1 MEILK
6 NLFYGFPD
14 LWGGGVAHSVMILSL
29 VIALGLCLGKLR
41 VKGVSLGLAWIL
53 FIGLIFGHFS
63 LNLDEH
69 LLHFL
74 KEFGLILFVYSIGL
88 EVGPGFFASFKN
100 GGKSL
105 NLLSM
110 IVVALSIITTLVIFS
125 FSGTSI
131 TSMAGILSGAVTN
144 TPGLGAAQ
152 QAFSDLRHIDAPSI
166 AAGYAIAY
174 PMGVLGVILSFII
187 LRFALRVDK
196 QKEEDEAKRGKGHL
210 EAMTLN
216 TFAVKVSN
224 QMVFKD
230 TVKQIRYLLK
240 RDFMVSK
247 IIRNNGERQNEV
259 VNGQT
264 VIEEGDILQI
274 VAHPTVEEPIIALL
288 GEKVDVKDEEFSSEL
303 INRRILITKPGI
315 NGKSISQLQIRSNLG
330 ANITRV
336 NRNGVDLIATP
347 DLKLQLGDRV
357 TVVGKELAIA
367 HTEKVLGNQMKR
379 LNYPNLIPIF
389 LGIMLGCIVANIPF
403 FIPGINEN
411 LRLGLTGGPLV
422 VAILIGYFGP
432 KYNLVTYNTI
442 SANLMLREIGIC
454 IFLACVGLG
463 TGEQFIQTV
472 ASESGL
478 TWILYGIAITM
489 IPIILGGIIG
499 KLVFHINY
507 YTLLGVLAGANTN
520 PSALAYVREQTSAD
534 APTVGY
540 ANVYPFA
547 MFLRI
552 VTIQIIIF
560 VFGQTYMTE
569 TELKTCACIEDNCN
583 CKEIAESELRR
594 KLDLLL
600 RTGSILMESAA
611 DTSRIMRTMKRA
623 AAFLGLD
630 ERYMHLYINWNVLMV
645 NYSDE
650 EHSFSKFQRCEKHGI
665 NLTSISQ
672 VSKLTWK
679 AIKDNYSLEQYEQ
692 ALNDIK
698 ATPRSFTPWQV
709 AIGGG
714 FACGG
719 FCIQFGCDWPAF
731 FFCSLAAILGFR
743 LRMFLPTKGCNNYV
757 AIGISAFVATLIA
770 WLTSFLS
777 LNPSIAEALPA
788 FMHSDTPWHP
798 LMACALFIVPGVPL
812 INFVCDML
820 DGYIEVGMV
829 RALNTLLMLFAMA
842 FGIAFAIQVCH
853 IDNFVKDLTM
863 TPHHEYW
870 EFAIAAAVSAMGF
883 STIFSI
889 PRRLL
894 PVVAVGGIIAVCFR
908 NFVNLGPSNGNI
920 GLDMGLSIGSL
931 AGSALISI
939 IVIKARHWFHTP
951 HQCITIPSVIPM
963 VPGVLMYRALFAFID
978 MHGVVGEVTV
988 GMNNLIKAS
997 LAIICIAL
1005 GVAIPNVFF
1014 RRFIADNRK
1023 RKLLAMLVERKKKN
1037 GEFVDLHE
1045 AEIK

>member
-63 LNLDEH
+63 LNFDEH

-110 IVVALSIITTLVIFS
+110 LVVSLSIITTLVIFS

-247 IIRNNGERQNEV
+247 IIRNNGERQDEV

-489 IPIILGGIIG
+489 IPIILSGIIG

-560 VFGQTYMTE
+560 VFG
-569 TELKTCACIEDNCN
+569 
-583 CKEIAESELRR
+583 
-594 KLDLLL
+594 
-600 RTGSILMESAA
+600 
-611 DTSRIMRTMKRA
+611 
-623 AAFLGLD
+623 
-630 ERYMHLYINWNVLMV
+630 
-645 NYSDE
+645 
-650 EHSFSKFQRCEKHGI
+650 
-665 NLTSISQ
+665 
-672 VSKLTWK
+672 
-679 AIKDNYSLEQYEQ
+679 
-692 ALNDIK
+692 
-698 ATPRSFTPWQV
+698 
-709 AIGGG
+709 
-714 FACGG
+714 
-719 FCIQFGCDWPAF
+719 
-731 FFCSLAAILGFR
+731 
-743 LRMFLPTKGCNNYV
+743 
-757 AIGISAFVATLIA
+757 
-770 WLTSFLS
+770 
-777 LNPSIAEALPA
+777 
-788 FMHSDTPWHP
+788 
-798 LMACALFIVPGVPL
+798 
-812 INFVCDML
+812 
-820 DGYIEVGMV
+820 
-829 RALNTLLMLFAMA
+829 
-842 FGIAFAIQVCH
+842 
-853 IDNFVKDLTM
+853 
-863 TPHHEYW
+863 
-870 EFAIAAAVSAMGF
+870 
-883 STIFSI
+883 
-889 PRRLL
+889 
-894 PVVAVGGIIAVCFR
+894 
-908 NFVNLGPSNGNI
+908 
-920 GLDMGLSIGSL
+920 
-931 AGSALISI
+931 
-939 IVIKARHWFHTP
+939 
-951 HQCITIPSVIPM
+951 
-963 VPGVLMYRALFAFID
+963 
-978 MHGVVGEVTV
+978 
-988 GMNNLIKAS
+988 
-997 LAIICIAL
+997 
-1005 GVAIPNVFF
+1005 
-1014 RRFIADNRK
+1014 
-1023 RKLLAMLVERKKKN
+1023 
-1037 GEFVDLHE
+1037 
-1045 AEIK
+1045 

>member
-174 PMGVLGVILSFII
+174 PMGVLSVILSFII

-303 INRRILITKPGI
+303 INRRILITKPDI

-489 IPIILGGIIG
+489 IPITLGGIIG

-560 VFGQTYMTE
+560 VFG
-569 TELKTCACIEDNCN
+569 
-583 CKEIAESELRR
+583 
-594 KLDLLL
+594 
-600 RTGSILMESAA
+600 
-611 DTSRIMRTMKRA
+611 
-623 AAFLGLD
+623 
-630 ERYMHLYINWNVLMV
+630 
-645 NYSDE
+645 
-650 EHSFSKFQRCEKHGI
+650 
-665 NLTSISQ
+665 
-672 VSKLTWK
+672 
-679 AIKDNYSLEQYEQ
+679 
-692 ALNDIK
+692 
-698 ATPRSFTPWQV
+698 
-709 AIGGG
+709 
-714 FACGG
+714 
-719 FCIQFGCDWPAF
+719 
-731 FFCSLAAILGFR
+731 
-743 LRMFLPTKGCNNYV
+743 
-757 AIGISAFVATLIA
+757 
-770 WLTSFLS
+770 
-777 LNPSIAEALPA
+777 
-788 FMHSDTPWHP
+788 
-798 LMACALFIVPGVPL
+798 
-812 INFVCDML
+812 
-820 DGYIEVGMV
+820 
-829 RALNTLLMLFAMA
+829 
-842 FGIAFAIQVCH
+842 
-853 IDNFVKDLTM
+853 
-863 TPHHEYW
+863 
-870 EFAIAAAVSAMGF
+870 
-883 STIFSI
+883 
-889 PRRLL
+889 
-894 PVVAVGGIIAVCFR
+894 
-908 NFVNLGPSNGNI
+908 
-920 GLDMGLSIGSL
+920 
-931 AGSALISI
+931 
-939 IVIKARHWFHTP
+939 
-951 HQCITIPSVIPM
+951 
-963 VPGVLMYRALFAFID
+963 
-978 MHGVVGEVTV
+978 
-988 GMNNLIKAS
+988 
-997 LAIICIAL
+997 
-1005 GVAIPNVFF
+1005 
-1014 RRFIADNRK
+1014 
-1023 RKLLAMLVERKKKN
+1023 
-1037 GEFVDLHE
+1037 
-1045 AEIK
+1045 

>member
-29 VIALGLCLGKLR
+29 LIALGVCLGKLR
-41 VKGVSLGLAWIL
+41 VKGVALGLAVIL

-110 IVVALSIITTLVIFS
+110 IVVALSIITTLVIFLC
-125 FSGTSI
+125 SGTSI

-187 LRFALRVDK
+187 LRFALRIDK

-247 IIRNNGERQNEV
+247 IIRNNGERQDEV
-259 VNGQT
+259 VNGQN

-507 YTLLGVLAGANTN
+507 YTLLGVLAGTNTN

-560 VFGQTYMTE
+560 VFG
-569 TELKTCACIEDNCN
+569 
-583 CKEIAESELRR
+583 
-594 KLDLLL
+594 
-600 RTGSILMESAA
+600 
-611 DTSRIMRTMKRA
+611 
-623 AAFLGLD
+623 
-630 ERYMHLYINWNVLMV
+630 
-645 NYSDE
+645 
-650 EHSFSKFQRCEKHGI
+650 
-665 NLTSISQ
+665 
-672 VSKLTWK
+672 
-679 AIKDNYSLEQYEQ
+679 
-692 ALNDIK
+692 
-698 ATPRSFTPWQV
+698 
-709 AIGGG
+709 
-714 FACGG
+714 
-719 FCIQFGCDWPAF
+719 
-731 FFCSLAAILGFR
+731 
-743 LRMFLPTKGCNNYV
+743 
-757 AIGISAFVATLIA
+757 
-770 WLTSFLS
+770 
-777 LNPSIAEALPA
+777 
-788 FMHSDTPWHP
+788 
-798 LMACALFIVPGVPL
+798 
-812 INFVCDML
+812 
-820 DGYIEVGMV
+820 
-829 RALNTLLMLFAMA
+829 
-842 FGIAFAIQVCH
+842 
-853 IDNFVKDLTM
+853 
-863 TPHHEYW
+863 
-870 EFAIAAAVSAMGF
+870 
-883 STIFSI
+883 
-889 PRRLL
+889 
-894 PVVAVGGIIAVCFR
+894 
-908 NFVNLGPSNGNI
+908 
-920 GLDMGLSIGSL
+920 
-931 AGSALISI
+931 
-939 IVIKARHWFHTP
+939 
-951 HQCITIPSVIPM
+951 
-963 VPGVLMYRALFAFID
+963 
-978 MHGVVGEVTV
+978 
-988 GMNNLIKAS
+988 
-997 LAIICIAL
+997 
-1005 GVAIPNVFF
+1005 
-1014 RRFIADNRK
+1014 
-1023 RKLLAMLVERKKKN
+1023 
-1037 GEFVDLHE
+1037 
-1045 AEIK
+1045 

>member
-14 LWGGGVAHSVMILSL
+14 LWGGGVAHSVMIFSL

-247 IIRNNGERQNEV
+247 IIRNNGERQDEI

-264 VIEEGDILQI
+264 MIEEGDILQI

-547 MFLRI
+547 
-552 VTIQIIIF
+552 
-560 VFGQTYMTE
+560 
-569 TELKTCACIEDNCN
+569 
-583 CKEIAESELRR
+583 
-594 KLDLLL
+594 
-600 RTGSILMESAA
+600 
-611 DTSRIMRTMKRA
+611 
-623 AAFLGLD
+623 
-630 ERYMHLYINWNVLMV
+630 
-645 NYSDE
+645 
-650 EHSFSKFQRCEKHGI
+650 
-665 NLTSISQ
+665 
-672 VSKLTWK
+672 
-679 AIKDNYSLEQYEQ
+679 
-692 ALNDIK
+692 
-698 ATPRSFTPWQV
+698 
-709 AIGGG
+709 
-714 FACGG
+714 
-719 FCIQFGCDWPAF
+719 
-731 FFCSLAAILGFR
+731 
-743 LRMFLPTKGCNNYV
+743 LPT
-757 AIGISAFVATLIA
+757 A
-770 WLTSFLS
+770 
-777 LNPSIAEALPA
+777 
-788 FMHSDTPWHP
+788 
-798 LMACALFIVPGVPL
+798 
-812 INFVCDML
+812 
-820 DGYIEVGMV
+820 
-829 RALNTLLMLFAMA
+829 
-842 FGIAFAIQVCH
+842 
-853 IDNFVKDLTM
+853 
-863 TPHHEYW
+863 
-870 EFAIAAAVSAMGF
+870 
-883 STIFSI
+883 
-889 PRRLL
+889 
-894 PVVAVGGIIAVCFR
+894 
-908 NFVNLGPSNGNI
+908 
-920 GLDMGLSIGSL
+920 
-931 AGSALISI
+931 
-939 IVIKARHWFHTP
+939 
-951 HQCITIPSVIPM
+951 
-963 VPGVLMYRALFAFID
+963 
-978 MHGVVGEVTV
+978 
-988 GMNNLIKAS
+988 
-997 LAIICIAL
+997 
-1005 GVAIPNVFF
+1005 
-1014 RRFIADNRK
+1014 
-1023 RKLLAMLVERKKKN
+1023 
-1037 GEFVDLHE
+1037 
-1045 AEIK
+1045 

>member
-1 MEILK
+1 MEILR

-14 LWGGGVAHSVMILSL
+14 LWGGGVAHSVMILAL
-29 VIALGLCLGKLR
+29 VITLGLCLGKIR

-53 FIGLIFGHFS
+53 FIGLVFGHFS

-88 EVGPGFFASFKN
+88 EVGPSFFSSFKN
-100 GGKSL
+100 GGRSL
-105 NLLSM
+105 NMLSI
-110 IVVALSIITTLVIFS
+110 IVIALSIATTLGIFYA
-125 FSGTSI
+125 SGTSI

-196 QKEEDEAKRGKGHL
+196 QKEEAEAKRGKGHL

-224 QMVFKD
+224 QMVFND

-247 IIRNNGERQNEV
+247 IIRHNGERRDEV

-264 VIEEGDILQI
+264 MIEEGDILQI

-288 GEKVDVKDEEFSSEL
+288 GEKVDVKDKEFSSEL

-330 ANITRV
+330 VNITRV

-367 HTEKVLGNQMKR
+367 HTEKILGNQMKR

-478 TWILYGIAITM
+478 TWIIYGIAITM

-560 VFGQTYMTE
+560 VFG
-569 TELKTCACIEDNCN
+569 
-583 CKEIAESELRR
+583 
-594 KLDLLL
+594 
-600 RTGSILMESAA
+600 
-611 DTSRIMRTMKRA
+611 
-623 AAFLGLD
+623 
-630 ERYMHLYINWNVLMV
+630 
-645 NYSDE
+645 
-650 EHSFSKFQRCEKHGI
+650 
-665 NLTSISQ
+665 
-672 VSKLTWK
+672 
-679 AIKDNYSLEQYEQ
+679 
-692 ALNDIK
+692 
-698 ATPRSFTPWQV
+698 
-709 AIGGG
+709 
-714 FACGG
+714 
-719 FCIQFGCDWPAF
+719 
-731 FFCSLAAILGFR
+731 
-743 LRMFLPTKGCNNYV
+743 
-757 AIGISAFVATLIA
+757 
-770 WLTSFLS
+770 
-777 LNPSIAEALPA
+777 
-788 FMHSDTPWHP
+788 
-798 LMACALFIVPGVPL
+798 
-812 INFVCDML
+812 
-820 DGYIEVGMV
+820 
-829 RALNTLLMLFAMA
+829 
-842 FGIAFAIQVCH
+842 
-853 IDNFVKDLTM
+853 
-863 TPHHEYW
+863 
-870 EFAIAAAVSAMGF
+870 
-883 STIFSI
+883 
-889 PRRLL
+889 
-894 PVVAVGGIIAVCFR
+894 
-908 NFVNLGPSNGNI
+908 
-920 GLDMGLSIGSL
+920 
-931 AGSALISI
+931 
-939 IVIKARHWFHTP
+939 
-951 HQCITIPSVIPM
+951 
-963 VPGVLMYRALFAFID
+963 
-978 MHGVVGEVTV
+978 
-988 GMNNLIKAS
+988 
-997 LAIICIAL
+997 
-1005 GVAIPNVFF
+1005 
-1014 RRFIADNRK
+1014 
-1023 RKLLAMLVERKKKN
+1023 
-1037 GEFVDLHE
+1037 
-1045 AEIK
+1045 

>member
-1 MEILK
+1 MRQSYKSIKISTFAPENSNTNQTFARKREIANLELQKVVMEILR

-14 LWGGGVAHSVMILSL
+14 LWGGGVAHSVMILAL
-29 VIALGLCLGKLR
+29 VITLGLCLGKIR

-53 FIGLIFGHFS
+53 FIGLVFGHFS

-88 EVGPGFFASFKN
+88 EVGPSFFSSFKN
-100 GGKSL
+100 GGRSL
-105 NLLSM
+105 NMLSI
-110 IVVALSIITTLVIFS
+110 IVIALSIATTLGIFYA
-125 FSGTSI
+125 SGTSI

-224 QMVFKD
+224 QMIFKD

-240 RDFMVSK
+240 RDFMISK
-247 IIRNNGERQNEV
+247 IIRHNGERQNEV

-367 HTEKVLGNQMKR
+367 HTEKILGNQMKR

-478 TWILYGIAITM
+478 TWIIYGIAITM

-560 VFGQTYMTE
+560 VFG
-569 TELKTCACIEDNCN
+569 
-583 CKEIAESELRR
+583 
-594 KLDLLL
+594 
-600 RTGSILMESAA
+600 
-611 DTSRIMRTMKRA
+611 
-623 AAFLGLD
+623 
-630 ERYMHLYINWNVLMV
+630 
-645 NYSDE
+645 
-650 EHSFSKFQRCEKHGI
+650 
-665 NLTSISQ
+665 
-672 VSKLTWK
+672 
-679 AIKDNYSLEQYEQ
+679 
-692 ALNDIK
+692 
-698 ATPRSFTPWQV
+698 
-709 AIGGG
+709 
-714 FACGG
+714 
-719 FCIQFGCDWPAF
+719 
-731 FFCSLAAILGFR
+731 
-743 LRMFLPTKGCNNYV
+743 
-757 AIGISAFVATLIA
+757 
-770 WLTSFLS
+770 
-777 LNPSIAEALPA
+777 
-788 FMHSDTPWHP
+788 
-798 LMACALFIVPGVPL
+798 
-812 INFVCDML
+812 
-820 DGYIEVGMV
+820 
-829 RALNTLLMLFAMA
+829 
-842 FGIAFAIQVCH
+842 
-853 IDNFVKDLTM
+853 
-863 TPHHEYW
+863 
-870 EFAIAAAVSAMGF
+870 
-883 STIFSI
+883 
-889 PRRLL
+889 
-894 PVVAVGGIIAVCFR
+894 
-908 NFVNLGPSNGNI
+908 
-920 GLDMGLSIGSL
+920 
-931 AGSALISI
+931 
-939 IVIKARHWFHTP
+939 
-951 HQCITIPSVIPM
+951 
-963 VPGVLMYRALFAFID
+963 
-978 MHGVVGEVTV
+978 
-988 GMNNLIKAS
+988 
-997 LAIICIAL
+997 
-1005 GVAIPNVFF
+1005 
-1014 RRFIADNRK
+1014 
-1023 RKLLAMLVERKKKN
+1023 
-1037 GEFVDLHE
+1037 
-1045 AEIK
+1045 

>member
-74 KEFGLILFVYSIGL
+74 KEFGLILFVYSSGL
-88 EVGPGFFASFKN
+88 EVGPGFVASFKN

-110 IVVALSIITTLVIFS
+110 IVVALSIITTLVIFLC
-125 FSGTSI
+125 SGTSI

-187 LRFALRVDK
+187 LRFALRIDK

-247 IIRNNGERQNEV
+247 IIRNNGERQDEV

-507 YTLLGVLAGANTN
+507 YTLLGVLAGTNTN

-534 APTVGY
+534 AQTVGY

-560 VFGQTYMTE
+560 VFG
-569 TELKTCACIEDNCN
+569 
-583 CKEIAESELRR
+583 
-594 KLDLLL
+594 
-600 RTGSILMESAA
+600 
-611 DTSRIMRTMKRA
+611 
-623 AAFLGLD
+623 
-630 ERYMHLYINWNVLMV
+630 
-645 NYSDE
+645 
-650 EHSFSKFQRCEKHGI
+650 
-665 NLTSISQ
+665 
-672 VSKLTWK
+672 
-679 AIKDNYSLEQYEQ
+679 
-692 ALNDIK
+692 
-698 ATPRSFTPWQV
+698 
-709 AIGGG
+709 
-714 FACGG
+714 
-719 FCIQFGCDWPAF
+719 
-731 FFCSLAAILGFR
+731 
-743 LRMFLPTKGCNNYV
+743 
-757 AIGISAFVATLIA
+757 
-770 WLTSFLS
+770 
-777 LNPSIAEALPA
+777 
-788 FMHSDTPWHP
+788 
-798 LMACALFIVPGVPL
+798 
-812 INFVCDML
+812 
-820 DGYIEVGMV
+820 
-829 RALNTLLMLFAMA
+829 
-842 FGIAFAIQVCH
+842 
-853 IDNFVKDLTM
+853 
-863 TPHHEYW
+863 
-870 EFAIAAAVSAMGF
+870 
-883 STIFSI
+883 
-889 PRRLL
+889 
-894 PVVAVGGIIAVCFR
+894 
-908 NFVNLGPSNGNI
+908 
-920 GLDMGLSIGSL
+920 
-931 AGSALISI
+931 
-939 IVIKARHWFHTP
+939 
-951 HQCITIPSVIPM
+951 
-963 VPGVLMYRALFAFID
+963 
-978 MHGVVGEVTV
+978 
-988 GMNNLIKAS
+988 
-997 LAIICIAL
+997 
-1005 GVAIPNVFF
+1005 
-1014 RRFIADNRK
+1014 
-1023 RKLLAMLVERKKKN
+1023 
-1037 GEFVDLHE
+1037 
-1045 AEIK
+1045 

>member
-379 LNYPNLIPIF
+379 LNFVTFLTCLNYPNLIPIF

-560 VFGQTYMTE
+560 VFG
-569 TELKTCACIEDNCN
+569 
-583 CKEIAESELRR
+583 
-594 KLDLLL
+594 
-600 RTGSILMESAA
+600 
-611 DTSRIMRTMKRA
+611 
-623 AAFLGLD
+623 
-630 ERYMHLYINWNVLMV
+630 
-645 NYSDE
+645 
-650 EHSFSKFQRCEKHGI
+650 
-665 NLTSISQ
+665 
-672 VSKLTWK
+672 
-679 AIKDNYSLEQYEQ
+679 
-692 ALNDIK
+692 
-698 ATPRSFTPWQV
+698 
-709 AIGGG
+709 
-714 FACGG
+714 
-719 FCIQFGCDWPAF
+719 
-731 FFCSLAAILGFR
+731 
-743 LRMFLPTKGCNNYV
+743 
-757 AIGISAFVATLIA
+757 
-770 WLTSFLS
+770 
-777 LNPSIAEALPA
+777 
-788 FMHSDTPWHP
+788 
-798 LMACALFIVPGVPL
+798 
-812 INFVCDML
+812 
-820 DGYIEVGMV
+820 
-829 RALNTLLMLFAMA
+829 
-842 FGIAFAIQVCH
+842 
-853 IDNFVKDLTM
+853 
-863 TPHHEYW
+863 
-870 EFAIAAAVSAMGF
+870 
-883 STIFSI
+883 
-889 PRRLL
+889 
-894 PVVAVGGIIAVCFR
+894 
-908 NFVNLGPSNGNI
+908 
-920 GLDMGLSIGSL
+920 
-931 AGSALISI
+931 
-939 IVIKARHWFHTP
+939 
-951 HQCITIPSVIPM
+951 
-963 VPGVLMYRALFAFID
+963 
-978 MHGVVGEVTV
+978 
-988 GMNNLIKAS
+988 
-997 LAIICIAL
+997 
-1005 GVAIPNVFF
+1005 
-1014 RRFIADNRK
+1014 
-1023 RKLLAMLVERKKKN
+1023 
-1037 GEFVDLHE
+1037 
-1045 AEIK
+1045 

>member
-463 TGEQFIQTV
+463 TGKQFIQTV

-507 YTLLGVLAGANTN
+507 YTLLGVLAGANTT
-520 PSALAYVREQTSAD
+520 PTALAYVREQTSAD

-560 VFGQTYMTE
+560 VFG
-569 TELKTCACIEDNCN
+569 
-583 CKEIAESELRR
+583 
-594 KLDLLL
+594 
-600 RTGSILMESAA
+600 
-611 DTSRIMRTMKRA
+611 
-623 AAFLGLD
+623 
-630 ERYMHLYINWNVLMV
+630 
-645 NYSDE
+645 
-650 EHSFSKFQRCEKHGI
+650 
-665 NLTSISQ
+665 
-672 VSKLTWK
+672 
-679 AIKDNYSLEQYEQ
+679 
-692 ALNDIK
+692 
-698 ATPRSFTPWQV
+698 
-709 AIGGG
+709 
-714 FACGG
+714 
-719 FCIQFGCDWPAF
+719 
-731 FFCSLAAILGFR
+731 
-743 LRMFLPTKGCNNYV
+743 
-757 AIGISAFVATLIA
+757 
-770 WLTSFLS
+770 
-777 LNPSIAEALPA
+777 
-788 FMHSDTPWHP
+788 
-798 LMACALFIVPGVPL
+798 
-812 INFVCDML
+812 
-820 DGYIEVGMV
+820 
-829 RALNTLLMLFAMA
+829 
-842 FGIAFAIQVCH
+842 
-853 IDNFVKDLTM
+853 
-863 TPHHEYW
+863 
-870 EFAIAAAVSAMGF
+870 
-883 STIFSI
+883 
-889 PRRLL
+889 
-894 PVVAVGGIIAVCFR
+894 
-908 NFVNLGPSNGNI
+908 
-920 GLDMGLSIGSL
+920 
-931 AGSALISI
+931 
-939 IVIKARHWFHTP
+939 
-951 HQCITIPSVIPM
+951 
-963 VPGVLMYRALFAFID
+963 
-978 MHGVVGEVTV
+978 
-988 GMNNLIKAS
+988 
-997 LAIICIAL
+997 
-1005 GVAIPNVFF
+1005 
-1014 RRFIADNRK
+1014 
-1023 RKLLAMLVERKKKN
+1023 
-1037 GEFVDLHE
+1037 
-1045 AEIK
+1045 

>member
-110 IVVALSIITTLVIFS
+110 IVVALSIITTLAIFS

-152 QAFSDLRHIDAPSI
+152 QSFSDLRHIDAPSI

-196 QKEEDEAKRGKGHL
+196 QKEEAEAKRGMGHL
-210 EAMTLN
+210 EEMTLN

-224 QMVFKD
+224 QMIFND
-230 TVKQIRYLLK
+230 SVKQIRYLLK

-247 IIRNNGERQNEV
+247 IIRHNGERQNDV

-367 HTEKVLGNQMKR
+367 HTEKILGNQMKR

-478 TWILYGIAITM
+478 TWIIYGIAITM

-560 VFGQTYMTE
+560 VFG
-569 TELKTCACIEDNCN
+569 
-583 CKEIAESELRR
+583 
-594 KLDLLL
+594 
-600 RTGSILMESAA
+600 
-611 DTSRIMRTMKRA
+611 
-623 AAFLGLD
+623 
-630 ERYMHLYINWNVLMV
+630 
-645 NYSDE
+645 
-650 EHSFSKFQRCEKHGI
+650 
-665 NLTSISQ
+665 
-672 VSKLTWK
+672 
-679 AIKDNYSLEQYEQ
+679 
-692 ALNDIK
+692 
-698 ATPRSFTPWQV
+698 
-709 AIGGG
+709 
-714 FACGG
+714 
-719 FCIQFGCDWPAF
+719 
-731 FFCSLAAILGFR
+731 
-743 LRMFLPTKGCNNYV
+743 
-757 AIGISAFVATLIA
+757 
-770 WLTSFLS
+770 
-777 LNPSIAEALPA
+777 
-788 FMHSDTPWHP
+788 
-798 LMACALFIVPGVPL
+798 
-812 INFVCDML
+812 
-820 DGYIEVGMV
+820 
-829 RALNTLLMLFAMA
+829 
-842 FGIAFAIQVCH
+842 
-853 IDNFVKDLTM
+853 
-863 TPHHEYW
+863 
-870 EFAIAAAVSAMGF
+870 
-883 STIFSI
+883 
-889 PRRLL
+889 
-894 PVVAVGGIIAVCFR
+894 
-908 NFVNLGPSNGNI
+908 
-920 GLDMGLSIGSL
+920 
-931 AGSALISI
+931 
-939 IVIKARHWFHTP
+939 
-951 HQCITIPSVIPM
+951 
-963 VPGVLMYRALFAFID
+963 
-978 MHGVVGEVTV
+978 
-988 GMNNLIKAS
+988 
-997 LAIICIAL
+997 
-1005 GVAIPNVFF
+1005 
-1014 RRFIADNRK
+1014 
-1023 RKLLAMLVERKKKN
+1023 
-1037 GEFVDLHE
+1037 
-1045 AEIK
+1045 